1 VNFRNILR
9 EPTFHFLLIGLFLFL
24 LYGSAAPESADSR
37 TIEVSA
43 ARIEIL
49 SKQFQ
54 AVWNRPPT
62 DSELKGI
69 IAAYVRDEVLY
80 REGVAMGLD
89 GDDPVIKRRVRQ
101 KMEVMSEEAGAQLTP
116 TDAELSSYLAK
127 NPDKFRQ
134 PPLLSFEQVFFS
146 GDATVADIEA
156 QSKAALAGLE
166 RGEPAAGFGQAT
178 MLPGAVNDKPLDLVA
193 RDFGEE
199 FAEQLAILPIEV
211 WHGPIRSG
219 FGAHLVRIN
228 KREPAALPPLA
239 EIRTAV
245 VREWEN
251 ERRERNRVESY
262 RAMAK
267 NYRIV
272 IDGKT
277 ASGVTP

>member
-1 VNFRNILR
+1 MTFSKLLR
-9 EPTFHFLLIGLFLFL
+9 EPTLHFLLIGIFLFL
-24 LYGSAAPESADSR
+24 LYGRVAPESDDSR
-37 TIEVSA
+37 TIEVSQ
-43 ARIEIL
+43 ARIDAL
-49 SKQFQ
+49 TQQFQ
-54 AVWNRPPT
+54 SVWSRPPT
-62 DSELKGI
+62 EPELRGI
-69 IAAYVRDEVLY
+69 IDAFVRDEVLY

-101 KMEVMSEEAGAQLTP
+101 KMEVMSEESGAQLQP
-116 TDAELSSYLAK
+116 SDAELSAYLAK
-127 NPDKFRQ
+127 HPEKFRR
-134 PPLLSFEQVFFS
+134 PPVLSFEQVFFS
-146 GDATVADIEA
+146 GDTTVADIEA

-178 MLPGAVNDKPLDLVA
+178 MLPGAVNNQPLDLIA
-193 RDFGEE
+193 RDFGEA
-199 FAEQLAILPIEV
+199 FAEQLAELPV
-211 WHGPIRSG
+211 NDWQGPIRSG
-219 FGAHLVRIN
+219 FGAHLVRIG
-228 KREPAALPPLA
+228 KREPAAMPPLA

-251 ERRERNRVESY
+251 ARRERNRAESY

>member
-1 VNFRNILR
+1 MTFSKLLR
-9 EPTFHFLLIGLFLFL
+9 EPTLHFLLIGIFLFL
-24 LYGSAAPESADSR
+24 LYGRVAPESDDSR
-37 TIEVSA
+37 TIEVSQ
-43 ARIEIL
+43 ARIDAL
-49 SKQFQ
+49 TQQFQ
-54 AVWNRPPT
+54 AVWSRPPT
-62 DSELKGI
+62 EPELRGI
-69 IAAYVRDEVLY
+69 IDAFVRDEVLY

-101 KMEVMSEEAGAQLTP
+101 KMEVMSEESGAQLLP
-116 TDAELSSYLAK
+116 TDAELSAYLAK
-127 NPDKFRQ
+127 HPEKFRR
-134 PPLLSFEQVFFS
+134 PPVLSFEQVFFS
-146 GDATVADIEA
+146 GDTTVADIEA

-178 MLPGAVNDKPLDLVA
+178 MLPGAVNNQPLDLIA
-193 RDFGEE
+193 RDFGEA
-199 FAEQLAILPIEV
+199 FAEQLAELPV
-211 WHGPIRSG
+211 NDWQGPIRSG
-219 FGAHLVRIN
+219 FGAHLVRIG
-228 KREPAALPPLA
+228 KREPAAMPPLA

-251 ERRERNRVESY
+251 ARRERNRAESY